1 MITVKEKRRKWH
13 VKIVN
18 ELASSI
24 EVHKSVLRLLRTLFA
39 TFSDLECIIIF
50 SWGWNPMTGGTKE
63 TVVMIGGVELED
75 GVIMLA
81 LFLSLR
87 LAAI

>member
-1 MITVKEKRRKWH
+1 M
-13 VKIVN
+13 N
-18 ELASSI
+18 DELVSSI

-39 TFSDLECIIIF
+39 TLSDLECIIIF
-50 SWGWNPMTGGTKE
+50 SLGWYPMTGGAKE
-63 TVVMIGGVELED
+63 TVVMIGGVESEG
-75 GVIMLA
+75 GVIMLT